1 MTPRAFIT
9 RSAAIVVGIG
19 ATLLLLE
26 GVLWLLPVLQGTYA
40 ADPRATWP
48 VHTMIPNSRYTY
60 STGWNLQNIHHGRIN
75 NYGYA
80 SPRWTI
86 NRAAAASRCSVTAT
100 SSH

>member
-9 RSAAIVVGIG
+9 RTARASSPESA

-26 GVLWLLPVLQGTYA
+26 GVLWLLPVLKGTYA
-40 ADPRATWP
+40 ADPRPSWP

-60 STGWNLQNIHHGRIN
+60 STGWNLQNIHRGRIN

-80 SPRWTI
+80 APFDYQPGSGGR
-86 NRAAAASRCSVTAT
+86 RGVR
-100 SSH
+100 